1 MAIAEQSGKFEP
13 LKMAELYSILSNIY
27 MKQERL
33 PESESL
39 IRRSFELRK
48 SVLAGDDPDL
58 AQTLSDYAKLLRK
71 MQRPQEAEE
80 MYKQSLS
87 ILSRLE
93 QASMDEED
101 EQTAKEVVGT

>member
-1 MAIAEQSGKFEP
+1 
-13 LKMAELYSILSNIY
+13 
-27 MKQERL
+27 
-33 PESESL
+33 SL
-39 IRRSFELRK
+39 GSFIRDEFS
-48 SVLAGDDPDL
+48 GDDPDL